1 MRATRMRYHRARLSH
16 WFVATCLVA
25 VLCVSLVT
33 GSSGQV
39 IPTVPSRLVAIGDVH
54 GDYDALVAML
64 QSTGLLDARLRWSG
78 GDAVLVQ
85 VGDFLDR
92 GPKDRQ
98 VMDLFMRLE
107 REAPRKGGRVVVLL
121 GNHEAMNV
129 IGDLR
134 YTTPAILSN
143 YANKGSEKR
152 RQKAYGRYVTY
163 LRDFARSHDLP
174 EPTLNPAMEAE
185 WMKAHPVGYIEHRQA
200 LESQSKYGA
209 WLRARPAMAK
219 VGKVLFVHGGVSP
232 ALASSNVEAVN
243 KRVEGELRAFDTY
256 HQYLLDGSLILPF
269 FDLNEMLFAARMDL
283 KTKEEEVAR
292 KEADAAAKGRR
303 FRPDQITQ
311 NHIRHLSDF
320 LSLPTWYIVA
330 SEGPLW
336 FRGFAEWSEEEGPQ
350 HLADIL
356 SSYRAERVVVGH
368 NTQKGQIRSRFGG
381 KVFLIDTGMLT
392 SYYPGGRPSALEI
405 RAGEFTA
412 IYPNE
417 RVSLPINSSARP
429 AGTPSG
435 EAEGDNGELP
445 GGPLAVQ
452 EPPQKQEFAGPAPK
466 HVWLDA
472 DGKSLPFQADEEIME
487 FLRTAEVKRMKTTSQ
502 GITRPSKVLLEKD
515 GIRMNAA
522 FRTVSEQKDVARL
535 ASGRVEMFFRDSYV
549 FECAAYALAQLLGL
563 DNVPPVVE
571 RRIRGTRGS
580 LQIWVE
586 QAMTETDRLKKRIP
600 PQDVVRWN
608 RQVQIMRVF
617 DHLVSNSDRN
627 QGNILI
633 DQNWKLWMIDHTR
646 AFRRNEHLENP
657 QNILQCDRKLFK
669 RLQALDPEETR
680 RRLKPFLLEV
690 EIKALLKRRDRIIE
704 VIRQRIAEKGED
716 RILFDLA

>member
-1 MRATRMRYHRARLSH
+1 MRAIRMRYLRARRSR

-25 VLCVSLVT
+25 VLCLSLVT
-33 GSSGQV
+33 GSSSQV

-54 GDYDALVAML
+54 GDYEALVAML
-64 QSTGLLDARLRWSG
+64 QSTGLLDAKLRWSG
-78 GDAVLVQ
+78 GNAVLVQ

-92 GPKDRQ
+92 GPKDRP
-98 VMDLFMRLE
+98 VMDLLMRLE
-107 REAPRKGGRVVVLL
+107 KEAPRKGGLVVVLL

-134 YTTPAILSN
+134 YTTPAIFAN

-163 LRDFARSHDLP
+163 LRDFARSHELP
-174 EPTLNPAMEAE
+174 EPALDPATEAE
-185 WMKAHPVGYIEHRQA
+185 WMKAHPLGYVEHRQA
-200 LESQSKYGA
+200 LESQSKYGV

-232 ALASSNVEAVN
+232 ALESSNLEAVN
-243 KRVEGELRAFDTY
+243 KRVEDELRYFDTY
-256 HQYLLDGSLILPF
+256 RQYLLDGGLILPF
-269 FDLNEMLFAARMDL
+269 FDLTEMIQAARTDL
-283 KTKEEEVAR
+283 KKKEDEVAR
-292 KEADAAAKGRR
+292 KEAEAVAERRR
-303 FRPDQITQ
+303 FRPDTITQ
-311 NHIRHLSDF
+311 NHIRYLSDF

-330 SEGPLW
+330 PEGPLW

-350 HLADIL
+350 HVAGIL
-356 SSYRAERVVVGH
+356 SSYGAERVVVGH

-381 KVFLIDTGMLT
+381 KVFLIDTGMLS

-417 RVSLPINSSARP
+417 RVSLPVESSARP

-435 EAEGDNGELP
+435 EPDGDEEELP

-452 EPPQKQEFAGPAPK
+452 EPQEKQESTSLAHK
-466 HVWLDA
+466 HVWLDP
-472 DGKSLPFQADEEIME
+472 DGKPLPFKTDEEIME

-502 GITRPSKVLLEKD
+502 GITHPSKVLLEKD

-522 FRTVSEQKDVARL
+522 FRTVNEQRDVAKL
-535 ASGRVEMFFRDSYV
+535 SGGRVEMFFRDNYI
-549 FECAAYALAQLLGL
+549 FECAAYALAHLLGL
-563 DNVPPVVE
+563 NNVPPVVE
-571 RRIRGTRGS
+571 RRISGTRGS

-586 QAMTETDRLKKRIP
+586 QAMTETDRLKKKIP

-608 RQVQIMRVF
+608 RQIQMMRIF
-617 DHLVSNSDRN
+617 DHLVFNTDRN

-633 DQNWKLWMIDHTR
+633 DPNWKLWMIDHTR
-646 AFRRNEHLENP
+646 AFRRHEDLENP
-657 QNILQCDRKLFK
+657 ENILQCERKLFE
-669 RLQALDPEETR
+669 RLQALDPAEAR
-680 RRLKPFLLEV
+680 QRLSKYLYGV
-690 EIKALLKRRDRIIE
+690 EIEALLKRRDRI
-704 VIRQRIAEKGED
+704 VQVVRQRIAEKGEE
-716 RILFDLA
+716 RVLFDLD